1 MDNTNGLTRIR
12 NGFSRSTD
20 KKTNGFF
27 TDNFMVKLLEEELT
41 YKIRGCI
48 YNTANKYGKG
58 LKENIYQKAL
68 AEEFQKSGLNFEE
81 QKRINIYSIDTGK
94 KLGTYIPDFVL
105 EGKIIVEI
113 KASSFT
119 RREDIDQQRSYL
131 RASIYEI
138 AYLVNFNTPKLE
150 IIRSV
155 YTNDRKPFITQLNN

>member
-1 MDNTNGLTRIR
+1 
-12 NGFSRSTD
+12 
-20 KKTNGFF
+20 
-27 TDNFMVKLLEEELT
+27 
-41 YKIRGCI
+41 
-48 YNTANKYGKG
+48 
-58 LKENIYQKAL
+58 
-68 AEEFQKSGLNFEE
+68 
-81 QKRINIYSIDTGK
+81 
-94 KLGTYIPDFVL
+94 VL